1 MYIFINLSILCYFDV
16 YIHQNT
22 VFRISLDQLGQQIK
36 ALRKERH
43 WSQQQL
49 ADMAGL
55 DRTTLGMLERNSYND
70 IGIRKVQRVLELLN
84 RKLAIEVNSL
94 PTLDELVQQVKK

>member
-1 MYIFINLSILCYFDV
+1 M
-16 YIHQNT
+16 
-22 VFRISLDQLGQQIK
+22 SLDQLGQQIK
-36 ALRKERH
+36 SLRKERN

-70 IGIRKVQRVLELLN
+70 IGIRKVQRVLELLD
-84 RKLAIEVNSL
+84 RKLVVGMKGL
-94 PTLDELVQQVKK
+94 PTLDDLLQQVEG

>member
-1 MYIFINLSILCYFDV
+1 M
-16 YIHQNT
+16 
-22 VFRISLDQLGQQIK
+22 SLDQLGQQIK
-36 ALRKERH
+36 SLRKERN

-70 IGIRKVQRVLELLN
+70 IGIRKVQRVLELLD
-84 RKLAIEVNSL
+84 RKLVIGMKGL
-94 PTLDELVQQVKK
+94 PTLDDLLQQVEG

>member
-1 MYIFINLSILCYFDV
+1 M
-16 YIHQNT
+16 
-22 VFRISLDQLGQQIK
+22 SLDQLGQQIK
-36 ALRKERH
+36 SLRKARN

-70 IGIRKVQRVLELLN
+70 IGIRKVQRVLELLD
-84 RKLAIEVNSL
+84 RKLVIGMNGL
-94 PTLDELVQQVKK
+94 PTLDDLLQQVEG

>member
-1 MYIFINLSILCYFDV
+1 MP
-16 YIHQNT
+16 
-22 VFRISLDQLGQQIK
+22 LDQLGQQIK
-36 ALRKERH
+36 AFRKERN

-70 IGIRKVQRVLELLN
+70 IGIRKVQRVLELLD
-84 RKLAIEVNSL
+84 RKLVIGMNGL
-94 PTLDELVQQVKK
+94 PTLDDLLQ

>member
-1 MYIFINLSILCYFDV
+1 MPLN
-16 YIHQNT
+16 
-22 VFRISLDQLGQQIK
+22 QLGQQIK
-36 ALRKERH
+36 SLRKERN

-70 IGIRKVQRVLELLN
+70 IGIRKVQRVLELLD
-84 RKLAIEVNSL
+84 RKLVIGMNGL
-94 PTLDELVQQVKK
+94 PTLDDLLRQVKG

>member
-1 MYIFINLSILCYFDV
+1 MP
-16 YIHQNT
+16 
-22 VFRISLDQLGQQIK
+22 LDQLGQQIK
-36 ALRKERH
+36 ALRKERN

-70 IGIRKVQRVLELLN
+70 IGIRKVQRVLELLD
-84 RKLAIEVNSL
+84 RKLVIGINGL
-94 PTLDELVQQVKK
+94 PTLDDLLQQAPE

>member
-1 MYIFINLSILCYFDV
+1 MP
-16 YIHQNT
+16 
-22 VFRISLDQLGQQIK
+22 LDQIGQQIK
-36 ALRKERH
+36 ALRKARN

-70 IGIRKVQRVLELLN
+70 IGIRKVERVLELLD
-84 RKLAIEVNSL
+84 RKLIIGNNGL
-94 PTLDELVQQVKK
+94 PTLDELVTQAEGATHGRD